1 MQRREMSWDVVYY
14 SVRALPFSGA
24 SSNPSPPPSPP
35 PSTPPSPPPSS
46 PSPIPDSSRSS
57 PKSKYTPQSSSAAV
71 KFKADSGVPSRMRR
85 IISRICGDG
94 TSLGEATSEEASTTS
109 CAEAFVLALAFA
121 RERGA
126 VRTRGT
132 ASPTSMSG
140 VRPTGSTGGTSA
152 SAPAR
157 PRSIGGRR
165 RSENTMR
172 PELRETL
179 QSSSD
184 LLARRRLWSHVSEK
198 REQCAGARACA
209 PPSARCSTAPS
220 TSKRGR
226 HPSPRRLRNR
236 RIPRRRSG
244 ARRDGAAV
252 RPGRHRAG
260 R

>member
-1 MQRREMSWDVVYY
+1 MPAV
-14 SVRALPFSGA
+14 P
-24 SSNPSPPPSPP
+24 SSTPPPSP
-35 PSTPPSPPPSS
+35 
-46 PSPIPDSSRSS
+46 
-57 PKSKYTPQSSSAAV
+57 
-71 KFKADSGVPSRMRR
+71 
-85 IISRICGDG
+85 
-94 TSLGEATSEEASTTS
+94 EAGLR
-109 CAEAFVLALAFA
+109 CVLALAFA
-121 RERGA
+121 RERSA
-126 VRTRGT
+126 CRTSGT

-157 PRSIGGRR
+157 PRSIGGRP
-165 RSENTMR
+165 RSENKAYHRGMHTR
-172 PELRETL
+172 ELR
-179 QSSSD
+179 QSSSVSRSD
-184 LLARRRLWSHVSEK
+184 LLARRRLWSHEK

-236 RIPRRRSG
+236 RIPRRRSSRPAAPLPFLQHG